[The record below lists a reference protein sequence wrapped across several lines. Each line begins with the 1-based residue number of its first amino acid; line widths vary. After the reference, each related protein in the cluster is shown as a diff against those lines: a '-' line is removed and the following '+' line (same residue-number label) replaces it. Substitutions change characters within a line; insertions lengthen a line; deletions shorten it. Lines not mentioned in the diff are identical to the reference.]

1 MRLIFNIFWDVL
13 CQFCYQIQ
21 SQVLWLLHICLF
33 EIQGQILWLIHC
45 RDSFAQN
52 TKANSVTVT
61 SEIHLLEC
69 LKVAF
74 CHLWLQSLIFEQKIV
89 LVGSEKLSGNICNYI
104 YGLDKCNTVFQN
116 VKTVPL
122 IRINKAHTKIS

>member
-74 CHLWLQSLIFEQKIV
+74 CHLWLQSLMFEQKIV

-104 YGLDKCNTVFQN
+104 HGLDKCNTVFQN

>member
-1 MRLIFNIFWDVL
+1 MSWFLIFFEMFSDSFVIKYKVR
-13 CQFCYQIQ
+13 FCDCYTF
-21 SQVLWLLHICLF
+21 VCLKYKAKF
-33 EIQGQILWLIHC
+33 CDSLHC

-104 YGLDKCNTVFQN
+104 HGLDKCNTVFQN